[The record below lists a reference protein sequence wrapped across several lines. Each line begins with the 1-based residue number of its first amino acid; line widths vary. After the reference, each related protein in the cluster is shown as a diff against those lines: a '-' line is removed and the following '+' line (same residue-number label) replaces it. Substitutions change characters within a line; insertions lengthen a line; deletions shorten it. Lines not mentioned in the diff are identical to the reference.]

1 MRSSKAVYGKL
12 RSQRVKEEKEKKVEK
27 EEKKWPVSYS
37 MVITNYGAWIW
48 QAAVHF
54 ILFLIG

>member
-37 MVITNYGAWIW
+37 MAITNYGAWIW